1 MAANVAP
8 GGYHDGGARAPA
20 AALVVPVR
28 VTEPRLRGATGR
40 RTVRIMGEHT
50 IDAQFGERMEGA
62 GYHYPLEV
70 DRFTDPKKEKKKE
83 EGASKKRKKRH
94 DAPEDDKADKETCVR
109 HRCQWCRWLLR
120 RDWHHLAEQLQ
131 GINRTVKR
139 LRDDEEK
146 KKAELLLQKTK
157 LEGEIAASQA
167 AAAEH
172 WARYNVHKI
181 KPARLFCCTCTVYLC
196 GRCWGAFHQ
205 IPVPRGALLEDAHLD
220 VGPHVRTEKLD

>member
-1 MAANVAP
+1 M
-8 GGYHDGGARAPA
+8 
-20 AALVVPVR
+20 
-28 VTEPRLRGATGR
+28 
-40 RTVRIMGEHT
+40 RIMGEHT

-83 EGASKKRKKRH
+83 EVASKKRKKRH
-94 DAPEDDKADKETCVR
+94 EAPEDDKADKEACVR

-131 GINRTVKR
+131 GINRTVKK
-139 LRDDEEK
+139 LRDDEDK
-146 KKAELLLQKTK
+146 NKAELLLQKTK

-172 WARYNVHKI
+172 WARYNV
-181 KPARLFCCTCTVYLC
+181 L
-196 GRCWGAFHQ
+196 
-205 IPVPRGALLEDAHLD
+205 
-220 VGPHVRTEKLD
+220 